1 MAAYSANPN
10 ITPMDVMLAVMRDTH
25 VALEMRVKMAF
36 RLLPRLHRKLPL
48 VNLCVLRAVKI

>member
-25 VALEMRVKMAF
+25 VALEMRVKMA
-36 RLLPRLHRKLPL
+36 LLGY
-48 VNLCVLRAVKI
+48 CRAFIENSCW